1 MIVLT
6 FNEKSTIPQ
15 HFQIFHDS
23 LNPLMFP
30 KVRLRNSCN
39 SPENFSRPM
48 ILLSLSGS
56 ENSSSCPRRKSLS
69 KVRLAGRTVP
79 KPSSESTESKGSWS
93 NTAAIAKTTLKD
105 HATWP
110 KIDTVSVCHFS
121 PYLNDNVCCDVIVCM
136 CVFFELFFSVLSLLW
151 WFISIL
157 YYYFYST
164 NFCKY
169 IEVCWITNSQNLKNN
184 NNPRM

>member
-1 MIVLT
+1 MLCRNNDCFHLETNFMKI
-6 FNEKSTIPQ
+6 FKIPQ
-15 HFQIFHDS
+15 YFWIFHES
-23 LNPLMFP
+23 LNPFIFP
-30 KVRLRNSCN
+30 TIRYYFQVRLRNSRN

-105 HATWP
+105 HAT
-110 KIDTVSVCHFS
+110 
-121 PYLNDNVCCDVIVCM
+121 
-136 CVFFELFFSVLSLLW
+136 
-151 WFISIL
+151 
-157 YYYFYST
+157 
-164 NFCKY
+164 
-169 IEVCWITNSQNLKNN
+169 
-184 NNPRM
+184 

>member
-1 MIVLT
+1 MT
-6 FNEKSTIPQ
+6 FNEKSTTSQ
-15 HFQIFHDS
+15 YFRIFHDS

-30 KVRLRNSCN
+30 TIVKLRN

-121 PYLNDNVCCDVIVCM
+121 PYLTDNVCLVCL
-136 CVFFELFFSVLSLLW
+136 VVLSVCVHFYCIFLI
-151 WFISIL
+151 FQCFFVFDMMI
-157 YYYFYST
+157 YYIFLH
-164 NFCKY
+164 NKVK
-169 IEVCWITNSQNLKNN
+169 I
-184 NNPRM
+184 

>member
-1 MIVLT
+1 
-6 FNEKSTIPQ
+6 
-15 HFQIFHDS
+15 
-23 LNPLMFP
+23 MFP
-30 KVRLRNSCN
+30 TKVRLRNSCN

-136 CVFFELFFSVLSLLW
+136 CVFLLYFFNYFSVFCLCYDDLLLFFINFLFNQLL
-151 WFISIL
+151 
-157 YYYFYST
+157 
-164 NFCKY
+164 
-169 IEVCWITNSQNLKNN
+169 
-184 NNPRM
+184 